1 MAWVVDLDTNTIFAA
16 LIAFHAAAVVISNDV
31 RARCHDFHRLEEFTF
46 TIRPEAV
53 AEVRC
58 GGTVLEEVCPRV
70 GPSGHA
76 ERDTNS
82 LPGGIAER
90 KWPQENR

>member
-1 MAWVVDLDTNTIFAA
+1 MAWVVDLDSNTVFSA

-31 RARCHDFHRLEEFTF
+31 RARCHDIHRLEEFTF

-58 GGTVLEEVCPRV
+58 GGTVLEEVCPQV
-70 GPSGHA
+70 GRAGMLNETP
-76 ERDTNS
+76 
-82 LPGGIAER
+82 IAYREG
-90 KWPQENR
+90 